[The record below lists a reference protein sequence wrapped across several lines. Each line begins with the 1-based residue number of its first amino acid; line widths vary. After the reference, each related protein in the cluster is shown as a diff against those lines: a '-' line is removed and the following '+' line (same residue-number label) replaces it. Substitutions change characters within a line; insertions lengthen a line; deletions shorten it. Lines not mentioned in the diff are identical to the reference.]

1 MLFRGFDKSKF
12 QSKTILRAGG
22 KMPEKIYDTIAELIV
37 DEASKYCFDEAWTS
51 HLRTQGFLAE
61 YFPAINKTLDGATE
75 ENRSLA
81 IACAA
86 TEIGERLDKC
96 SKENEPEL
104 IALKRNPD
112 CQFGYASDSGE
123 VQRSVYG
130 RLISQTDL
138 CGRCRKNESKCGIYS
153 KDLMTNFY
161 YVLKMAVAF
170 LNPEKLKEDGIIS
183 QGTHFE
189 IISPYDDEGRRY
201 RETKCY
207 TNLLSA
213 YIDGLSEASASDD
226 VIKNV
231 STHMNRF
238 AERSSW
244 LGNYTCLIMEIGQ
257 EESLNNR
264 KGNVVCPLFLS
275 DNKTIINDQFALFA
289 EWVDEN
295 TTAEEQDMIDAWK
308 KAMLLDG
315 EVWELY
321 RDAAEKYKS
330 IWEQEP
336 KDPENRLAAFAA
348 YLELVNSAIELRSE
362 RIVRALVSND

>member
-1 MLFRGFDKSKF
+1 
-12 QSKTILRAGG
+12 
-22 KMPEKIYDTIAELIV
+22 MPEKIYNTIAELIV
-37 DEASKYCFDEAWTS
+37 GEASKYCFDEAWTS

-61 YFPAINKTLDGATE
+61 YFPAINKTLDGVTE

-96 SKENEPEL
+96 NKENEPEL
-104 IALKRNPD
+104 IALKRRPD

-130 RLISQTDL
+130 RLTSQTDL
-138 CGRCRKNESKCGIYS
+138 CGRCRKDESKCGIYS

-161 YVLKMAVAF
+161 YVLKILLAI
-170 LNPEKLKEDGIIS
+170 LNPDLFAKGVKPSMNFAKSGPQEYCKTCCMHLCQAIINND
-183 QGTHFE
+183 
-189 IISPYDDEGRRY
+189 IYL
-201 RETKCY
+201 RENTSNLINAAK
-207 TNLLSA
+207 TNAMLS
-213 YIDGLSEASASDD
+213 
-226 VIKNV
+226 
-231 STHMNRF
+231 ST
-238 AERSSW
+238 
-244 LGNYTCLIMEIGQ
+244 LGNYCCIPRRMKKWDG
-257 EESLNNR
+257 SLNVG
-264 KGNVVCPLFLS
+264 KGINLS
-275 DNKTIINDQFALFA
+275 LDEYWINDQFALFA

-295 TTAEEQDMIDAWK
+295 TAAEEQDMIDVWK
-308 KAMLLDG
+308 KAMMLDG
-315 EVWELY
+315 EVWKLY